1 MTFASE
7 IFLKRI
13 QNVFFMKM
21 CQTKRKKIPEASQ
34 KKNTGNKSGIF
45 SFLWYS

>member
-1 MTFASE
+1 MS
-7 IFLKRI
+7 FLRRCVK
-13 QNVFFMKM
+13 QKEKN
-21 CQTKRKKIPEASQ
+21 KIPEASQ